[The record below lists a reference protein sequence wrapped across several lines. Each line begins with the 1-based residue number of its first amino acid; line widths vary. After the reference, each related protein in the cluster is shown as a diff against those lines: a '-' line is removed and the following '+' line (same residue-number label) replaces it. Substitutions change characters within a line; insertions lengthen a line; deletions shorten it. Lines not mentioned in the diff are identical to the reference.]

1 MTKMKLTL
9 SQHQNFP
16 TVIERGKECQHSLK
30 KTKAAKIRPES
41 VAKEI
46 KLGKRKEKIHAGK
59 PENYSYDK
67 ADFKFITPLPI
78 DAKISWRAM
87 AIKFDVLNQEGI
99 RPCNA
104 GQVLLEAAKAL
115 GVKTDQFD
123 TNVSVS
129 GRDYMQRI
137 RRPDTN
143 SWTRQ
148 YPFRLLGLAYK
159 TYQQRN
165 WKTS

>member
-1 MTKMKLTL
+1 MSTFFT
-9 SQHQNFP
+9 
-16 TVIERGKECQHSLK
+16 T
-30 KTKAAKIRPES
+30 TKAAKIRPES

-46 KLGKRKEKIHAGK
+46 KLGKRKEKIAAGK
-59 PENYSYDK
+59 LENYSYDK

-137 RRPDTN
+137 RRNQKGQTLTPGQGSIHSD
-143 SWTRQ
+143 SSAWPTRHIN
-148 YPFRLLGLAYK
+148 REIERRHNNRVVRGSC
-159 TYQQRN
+159 R
-165 WKTS
+165 SD